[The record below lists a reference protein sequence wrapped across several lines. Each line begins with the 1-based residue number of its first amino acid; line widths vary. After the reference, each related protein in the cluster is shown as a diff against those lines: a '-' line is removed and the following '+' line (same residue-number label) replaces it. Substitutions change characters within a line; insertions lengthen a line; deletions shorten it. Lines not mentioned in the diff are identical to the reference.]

1 MNPRPL
7 ITGPAI
13 GPSQIAQLQPARRR
27 IGLLHVIVIGW
38 LLAGLAAA
46 TLFYFVSRRPEVAR
60 TAAPA
65 ASAEGT
71 RADEAIRRLEALI
84 AKTATDAANLRRAE
98 NQISLSL
105 PVIDQNGLAV
115 ERRRLEN
122 ATVVLEAA
130 RRDLERIRQ
139 DAEDSLNSLKKEK
152 QP

>member
-1 MNPRPL
+1 VNPRPL
-7 ITGPAI
+7 ITGPAV

-46 TLFYFVSRRPEVAR
+46 VFYFVSRQHEPTRIAAPPDSAEVAR
-60 TAAPA
+60 
-65 ASAEGT
+65 AE
-71 RADEAIRRLEALI
+71 EAIQRLEALI
-84 AKTATDAANLRRAE
+84 AKTATDAANLRRVE

-122 ATVVLEAA
+122 ATVMVEAA

-139 DAEDSLNSLKKEK
+139 EAEDTLNSLKKEK
-152 QP
+152 QQ

>member
-46 TLFYFVSRRPEVAR
+46 AFYFLGRHEVAR
-60 TAAPA
+60 IAAPSP
-65 ASAEGT
+65 SADGA

-84 AKTATDAANLRRAE
+84 AKTATDAANLRRVE

-105 PVIDQNGLAV
+105 PVIDQNGLGV

-122 ATVVLEAA
+122 ATVIVEAA

-139 DAEDSLNSLKKEK
+139 EAEESLNSLKKEK
-152 QP
+152 QQ

>member
-46 TLFYFVSRRPEVAR
+46 AFYFIGRQHEVAR
-60 TAAPA
+60 VAAPS
-65 ASAEGT
+65 ASADGAL
-71 RADEAIRRLEALI
+71 ADEAIRRLEALI
-84 AKTATDAANLRRAE
+84 AKTATDAANLRRVE

-105 PVIDQNGLAV
+105 PVIDQNGLGA

-122 ATVVLEAA
+122 AIVMVEAA

-139 DAEDSLNSLKKEK
+139 EAEDSLNSLKKEK
-152 QP
+152 QQ